1 MPGHSSVLQVL
12 GTFILWMGWYGFN
25 PGSTLGI
32 APAGYAM
39 HAARSVVTT
48 TLAAAGG
55 GVTVVAL
62 GRVTGGIWD
71 VGLVCNGILGGLVS
85 ITAGCSTI
93 TCGLSLL
100 TGVLGGGVYFGSSK
114 LVLKL
119 GVDDPL
125 DAFAVHGACGFWGV
139 VAVGLFASPDYGY
152 NAEGAAGLFY
162 GGDLAG
168 VLLGVQ
174 LAGLFAQI
182 AWVSVMSLIL
192 FFALKAARILRVDAA
207 TEEEGM
213 DVSKHGGL
221 AYVSETPKAAA

>member
-1 MPGHSSVLQVL
+1 
-12 GTFILWMGWYGFN
+12 MGWYGFN
-25 PGSTLGI
+25 CVSTLYI
-32 APAGYAM
+32 DGYAQS
-39 HAARSVVTT
+39 AAHVAMTT
-48 TLAAAGG
+48 TLGAAAGCLTTAAIG
-55 GVTVVAL
+55 YVEKQYIDPGYVYNGVLA
-62 GRVTGGIWD
+62 
-71 VGLVCNGILGGLVS
+71 GLVGITSPCAVVS
-85 ITAGCSTI
+85 PWGAIIVGAIGAFVYVGASKGVKAAGI
-93 TCGLSLL
+93 
-100 TGVLGGGVYFGSSK
+100 
-114 LVLKL
+114 
-119 GVDDPL
+119 DDAV

-162 GGDLAG
+162 GGELAG

-174 LAGLFAQI
+174 LAGLMAQI
-182 AWVSVMSLIL
+182 AWVTVMSLIL

>member
-1 MPGHSSVLQVL
+1 M
-12 GTFILWMGWYGFN
+12 
-25 PGSTLGI
+25 
-32 APAGYAM
+32 
-39 HAARSVVTT
+39 
-48 TLAAAGG
+48 
-55 GVTVVAL
+55 
-62 GRVTGGIWD
+62 
-71 VGLVCNGILGGLVS
+71 
-85 ITAGCSTI
+85 
-93 TCGLSLL
+93 
-100 TGVLGGGVYFGSSK
+100 
-114 LVLKL
+114 LKL
-119 GVDDPL
+119 GIDDPL

-139 VAVGLFASPDYGY
+139 LAVGLFASPDYGY

-174 LAGLFAQI
+174 LAGLVAQI